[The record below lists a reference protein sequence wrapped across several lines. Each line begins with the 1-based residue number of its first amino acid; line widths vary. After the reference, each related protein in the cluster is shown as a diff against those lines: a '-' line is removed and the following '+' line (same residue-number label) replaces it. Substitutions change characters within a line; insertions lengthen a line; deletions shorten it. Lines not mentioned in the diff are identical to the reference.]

1 MLKKRFLLEYSHYL
15 VDKIDHSLESM
26 SFSFS
31 NGHFQQGISM
41 FSHIHPDNYQ
51 QQLDEKQQSISNT
64 FAQFDLPTFEIYPSP
79 TLNYRQRAEFRVWHD
94 GDDLF
99 YIMFNSETK
108 EKYKVEDFPVASVLI
123 NQFMTALLADIKNN
137 DVLRQRLFQVD
148 FLSTL
153 SGEVLVSLLYHKQL
167 DEQWIEQA
175 QQLKARLS
183 AIAPVD
189 IIGRARK
196 QKVVLDKDFV
206 METLSVNG
214 EEFHYQQVENSFTQP
229 NAKVNEAML
238 LWAQN
243 ASKNTGGDLI
253 ELYCGN
259 GNFSIA
265 LAQNFDRV
273 LGTEISKTS
282 VKSAQINIAA
292 NKLVNVDI
300 VRMASEDFSQAM
312 NGERVFRRLEGFD
325 LTSYNY
331 QTVLVDPPRA
341 GLDPDSV
348 ELVSRFERII
358 YISCNPETL
367 RDNLVELVKTH
378 KIEHFALFD
387 QFPYTH
393 HVETGV
399 ILTRL

>member
-1 MLKKRFLLEYSHYL
+1 
-15 VDKIDHSLESM
+15 
-26 SFSFS
+26 
-31 NGHFQQGISM
+31 M

-51 QQLDEKQQSISNT
+51 QQLDEKQQIIAAD
-64 FAQFDLPTFEIYPSP
+64 FEQFDLPTFEIFTSP
-79 TLNYRQRAEFRVWHD
+79 ALNYRQRAEFRVWHE
-94 GDDLF
+94 GDDLY

-108 EKYKVEDFPVASVLI
+108 EKFRVDNFPIASELI
-123 NQFMTALLADIKNN
+123 NQFMTALLKDIRDKE
-137 DVLRQRLFQVD
+137 VLRQRLFQVD

-167 DEQWIEQA
+167 NEEWTEQA
-175 QQLKARLS
+175 RQLKERLS
-183 AIAPVD
+183 SIAPVD

-196 QKVVLDKDFV
+196 QKVILDKDYV
-206 METLSVNG
+206 METLTVAG
-214 EEFHYQQVENSFTQP
+214 KQFHYQQVENSFTQP
-229 NAKVNEAML
+229 NAAVNEKML
-238 LWAQN
+238 LWTQQAT
-243 ASKNTGGDLI
+243 KNTGGDLI

-259 GNFSIA
+259 GNFSMA
-265 LAQNFDRV
+265 LAENFDRV
-273 LGTEISKTS
+273 LGTEISKSS

-292 NKLVNVDI
+292 NKLNNVDI

-348 ELVSRFERII
+348 ELISRFERII

-367 RDNLVELVKTH
+367 KNNLVELVKTH

-399 ILTRL
+399 ILSRL